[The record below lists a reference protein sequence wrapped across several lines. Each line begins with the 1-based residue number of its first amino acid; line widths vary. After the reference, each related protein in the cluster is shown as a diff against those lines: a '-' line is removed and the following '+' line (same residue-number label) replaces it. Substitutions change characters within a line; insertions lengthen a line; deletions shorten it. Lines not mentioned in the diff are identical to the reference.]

1 MTYVRSVDTENN
13 RFALLFMKAIALN
26 FFTKLQNK
34 WGVTSMWQVVVICIV
49 FAITGSLS
57 VKVGKPVLDF
67 LGVHYETLNPWLYWP
82 ARLLIIF
89 PIYQVLL
96 IIFGT
101 LFGQFKF
108 FYQVEKKML
117 GRMLPFLFKD

>member
-1 MTYVRSVDTENN
+1 
-13 RFALLFMKAIALN
+13 MKAAAVNTL
-26 FFTKLQNK
+26 TRLQEK
-34 WGVTSMWQVVVICIV
+34 WGVNSLWQVFVICVV
-49 FAITGSLS
+49 FAITGSMSL
-57 VKVGKPVLDF
+57 KVGRPVLDF
-67 LGVHYETLNPWLYWP
+67 IGVHQETMNPWLYWP

-101 LFGQFKF
+101 LLGQFKF

>member
-1 MTYVRSVDTENN
+1 
-13 RFALLFMKAIALN
+13 MKAATINVLAR
-26 FFTKLQNK
+26 LQEK
-34 WGVTSMWQVVVICIV
+34 WGVTSLWQVIVIFTV
-49 FAITGSLS
+49 FAITGSTS
-57 VKVGKPVLDF
+57 VQIARPVLDF
-67 LGVHYETLNPWLYWP
+67 LGVHAENINPFLYWP
-82 ARLLIIF
+82 ARILIIF

-117 GRMLPFLFKD
+117 GRMLPFLFRD